1 MRHGEPMAA
10 AAPRK
15 RPLYLVLALLA
26 ALALGTLGSCGAWAE
41 IAQYRGGVSA
51 DAFTAGIAHEDDKA
65 VVAARAQAYV
75 RAFDA
80 AEPRGYPLAVAA
92 LLLGAAVA
100 FFAMRAMSGSPAA
113 RSALVQLVLAQA
125 ALGVGSYFA
134 LRDVH
139 KANLSLVDAQVA
151 AAMREQ
157 ITDPQMADQVVRL
170 DAKMIHVLVPVL
182 VAARTLAGLL
192 VVVALTRRRSR
203 DFFDAAAAALEE
215 R

>member
-1 MRHGEPMAA
+1 MPA

-15 RPLYLVLALLA
+15 RPFYLVLALLA
-26 ALALGTLGSCGAWAE
+26 ALALGTLGSCGGWAE
-41 IAQYRGGVSA
+41 IAQYRDGVTA

-65 VVAARAQAYV
+65 AVATRAQAYV
-75 RAFDA
+75 RAFEA

-92 LLLGAAVA
+92 LLLGGAMA
-100 FFAMRAMSGSPAA
+100 FFAMRAMSGSSGA
-113 RSALVQLVLAQA
+113 RSALVQLVVAQA
-125 ALGVGSYFA
+125 VLCVGSYWL
-134 LRDVH
+134 LRNVYQ
-139 KANLSLVDAQVA
+139 ANLGLVDAQVA

-157 ITDPQMADQVVRL
+157 ISDRQAADQVVRIY
-170 DAKMIHVLVPVL
+170 AKLIHVLVPVL
-182 VAARTLAGLL
+182 IALRTVVSGL